1 VQFRM
6 STRPSATFLKS
17 VVRLEDLPEDDK
29 PQIALVGRSNVGKSS
44 LINNLVGVKG
54 LAKTSSTPG
63 LTQALNFFE
72 VNRRYY
78 LVDLPGYGYAR
89 KSGERREHFL
99 ALITDYLQRSS
110 NLKLVLL
117 VIDARVGLTELDVAM
132 LKFLQKAKLT
142 FLMVINKSDKLG
154 REAQAKLMRTLGAAH
169 AGVDMVLF
177 STQKNVN
184 RGALIAVIEK
194 ALQTRA

>member
-1 VQFRM
+1 M
-6 STRPSATFLKS
+6 STKPSATFLKS

-54 LAKTSSTPG
+54 LAKTSSMPG

-72 VNRRYY
+72 VNKRHY

-89 KSGERREHFL
+89 KSGERRQHFL
-99 ALITDYLQRSS
+99 TLITDYLQRSS

-117 VIDARVGLTELDVAM
+117 VVDARIGFTDLDEAM
-132 LKFLQKAKLT
+132 FAFLKKAKLP
-142 FLMVINKSDKLG
+142 FLVVVNKSDKLG
-154 REAQAKLMRTLGAAH
+154 REASVKLMRTLAAGHAGAA
-169 AGVDMVLF
+169 MILF
-177 STQKNVN
+177 STQKNEN
-184 RGALIAVIEK
+184 RGALIAAIEK
-194 ALQTRA
+194 ATSQRA

>member
-1 VQFRM
+1 M
-6 STRPSATFLKS
+6 STKPSATFLKS

-110 NLKLVLL
+110 NLRLVLH

-132 LKFLQKAKLT
+132 LKFLQKAKLP
-142 FLMVINKSDKLG
+142 FLMVVNKADKLG
-154 REAQAKLMRTLGAAH
+154 REAQAKLMRTLSAAH

>member
-1 VQFRM
+1 MRM
-6 STRPSATFLKS
+6 SVKPSATFLKS

-54 LAKTSSTPG
+54 LAKTSSMPG

-72 VNRRYY
+72 VNKRHY

-89 KSGERREHFL
+89 KSGERRQHFL

-110 NLKLVLL
+110 NLRLVLL
-117 VIDARVGLTELDVAM
+117 VVDARLGFTELDEAM
-132 LKFLQKAKLT
+132 FAFLQKAKLP
-142 FLMVINKSDKLG
+142 FLVVVNKSDKLG
-154 REAQAKLMRTLGAAH
+154 REASTKLMRALAAKH
-169 AGVDMVLF
+169 PGVDMLLF
-177 STQKNVN
+177 STQKNDN
-184 RGALIAVIEK
+184 RGPLIAAIEK
-194 ALQTRA
+194 AVSQRA

>member
-1 VQFRM
+1 M
-6 STRPSATFLKS
+6 SVKPSATFLKS

-54 LAKTSSTPG
+54 LAKTSSMPG

-72 VNRRYY
+72 VNKRHY

-89 KSGERREHFL
+89 KSGERRQHFL

-110 NLKLVLL
+110 NLRLVLL
-117 VIDARVGLTELDVAM
+117 VVDARLGFTELDEAM
-132 LKFLQKAKLT
+132 FAFLQKAKLP
-142 FLMVINKSDKLG
+142 FLVVVNKSDKLG
-154 REAQAKLMRTLGAAH
+154 REASTKLMRALAAKH
-169 AGVDMVLF
+169 PGVDMLLF
-177 STQKNVN
+177 STQKNDN
-184 RGALIAVIEK
+184 RGPLIAAIEK
-194 ALQTRA
+194 AVSQRA

>member
-1 VQFRM
+1 M
-6 STRPSATFLKS
+6 KGSATFLKS

-54 LAKTSSTPG
+54 LAKTSSMPG

-110 NLKLVLL
+110 NLKLVLH
-117 VIDARVGLTELDVAM
+117 VIDARIGLTELDLAM
-132 LKFLQKAKLT
+132 LKFLQKAKLP
-142 FLMVINKSDKLG
+142 FQMVINKSDKLG
-154 REAQAKLMRTLGAAH
+154 KEASVKLMRKLAAEYP
-169 AGVDMVLF
+169 GLDMLLF

-184 RGALIAVIEK
+184 RGLLIGTIEK

>member
-1 VQFRM
+1 M
-6 STRPSATFLKS
+6 STKPSATFLKS

-63 LTQALNFFE
+63 LTQALNFFD

-110 NLKLVLL
+110 NLKLVLH
-117 VIDARVGLTELDVAM
+117 VIDARIGLTELDIAM
-132 LKFLQKAKLT
+132 LKFLQKAKLP
-142 FLMVINKSDKLG
+142 FQMVINKSDKLG
-154 REAQAKLMRTLGAAH
+154 KEASVKLMRKLAAEH
-169 AGVDMVLF
+169 PGLDMLLF

-184 RGALIAVIEK
+184 RGLLIGTIEK

>member
-1 VQFRM
+1 M

-132 LKFLQKAKLT
+132 LKFLQKAKLS

-169 AGVDMVLF
+169 PGVDMVLF

>member
-1 VQFRM
+1 M
-6 STRPSATFLKS
+6 STKPSATFLKS

-110 NLKLVLL
+110 NLKLVLH
-117 VIDARVGLTELDVAM
+117 VIDARIGLTELDLAM
-132 LKFLQKAKLT
+132 LKFLQKAKLP
-142 FLMVINKSDKLG
+142 FQMVVNKSDKLG
-154 REAQAKLMRTLGAAH
+154 KEASVKLMRKLATEH
-169 AGVDMVLF
+169 PGVDMLLF

-184 RGALIAVIEK
+184 RGLLIGTIEK

>member
-1 VQFRM
+1 M
-6 STRPSATFLKS
+6 STKPSATFLKS
-17 VVRLEDLPEDDK
+17 VVRLEDLPEDDR

-54 LAKTSSTPG
+54 LAKTSSMPG
-63 LTQALNFFE
+63 LTQALNFFD

-99 ALITDYLQRSS
+99 TLITDYLQRSS

-117 VIDARVGLTELDVAM
+117 VIDARIGLTELDEAM
-132 LKFLQKAKLT
+132 LKFLRKAKLP
-142 FLMVINKSDKLG
+142 FHMVVNKSDKLG
-154 REAQAKLMRTLGAAH
+154 KEASVKLMRKLVADYPGI
-169 AGVDMVLF
+169 DMLLF

-184 RGALIAVIEK
+184 RGLLIDAIAK
-194 ALQTRA
+194 AM